1 MTLIANLQDP
11 QGSTPLLYKE
21 PLKREPRMHHNDGV
35 LSCCCGNCREFAVFC
50 FRDSALARV
59 FRECLPHWATGC
71 SCCIPERA
79 WVVQTSRN
87 LTPDPETI
95 VRKTNSKPET
105 NVCKTAPDAVLHGL
119 LRTVHR
125 VGSDT
130 EPQKKKKQL

>member
-1 MTLIANLQDP
+1 MACCLVAAATVANLQYCFASGILHW
-11 QGSTPLLYKE
+11 QGSFGNAYHTGLL
-21 PLKREPRMHHNDGV
+21 V
-35 LSCCCGNCREFAVFC
+35 AAV
-50 FRDSALARV
+50 V
-59 FRECLPHWATGC
+59 F
-71 SCCIPERA
+71 PERA

-87 LTPDPETI
+87 LKPDPETI

-130 EPQKKKKQL
+130 EPQKKKQKNGNYN